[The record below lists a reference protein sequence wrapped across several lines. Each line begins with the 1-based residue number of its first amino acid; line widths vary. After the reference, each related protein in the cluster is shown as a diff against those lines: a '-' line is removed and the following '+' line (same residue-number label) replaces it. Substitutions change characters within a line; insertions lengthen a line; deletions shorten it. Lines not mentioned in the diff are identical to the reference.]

1 MKKVKGR
8 YLFSVWSIS
17 LLLFGTV
24 LNGIEAV
31 ADTTSAQT
39 TDLYI
44 SEYVEGSANNKAVE
58 IYNGTNQSVDL
69 SQYTLALYSNG
80 ATEAT
85 NFLQLSGQLAS
96 GAVYVVGHPSAGEEV
111 KKVSNI
117 QSNVVNFSGDD
128 TVALKKQNQV
138 LDSFGVIGKRE
149 NWGTDQTFVRKSTV
163 ISGKNWVD
171 QFDSSSEWML
181 NPKDDFSNLGF
192 ATNTINEKNETSS
205 STQSTSSSEQIT
217 TSETTDSSE
226 ENAIDLHLLS
236 VNDLHGKITEQYT
249 VNNQLLGRADYLA
262 TYLRQ
267 RKLQYPNSLL
277 VNAGD
282 MIGGSSPTSALF
294 QDEPTVE
301 IMQSLGFDV
310 GTVGNHEF
318 DEGVPELLRMIN
330 GGDHPNGNPGYAG
343 MKFPVLA
350 ANVSYKDTGDLVLP
364 PYAIKEVQGV
374 KIGFI
379 GVATTATPNMIISK
393 GNENIRF
400 TDEAT
405 AINKYTTELQKQGVE
420 AIMVLAHVPGTQSG
434 EGATGEIATLAKKVS
449 SAVDVIFAAHN
460 HVKLNAVVD
469 NKLIVQAWEYGKSF
483 ADVDIKLDKKTGDVV
498 KKSAEIVD
506 VVQNNVTP
514 DSQVAAI
521 LAKYEAKAGPKLN
534 EIIGQAELEMKGGYA
549 AKGAVGDNA
558 LGNLIADGMKASM
571 NSDFA
576 LMNGGG
582 IRDNLKAGAITWND
596 LFNIQPFNNTLVKL
610 EISGSDLRE
619 IINSQFSS
627 YGADVSISGFSYTWN
642 SKLGKYG
649 QVIDMYL
656 PNGQKVAP
664 NGKYTVTVNNY
675 MYPHSSDK
683 YLLAKLGENPVQGPE
698 DLTATVDFVRSFKG
712 QAIRYVAEKRISE
725 VSATETS
732 TTAPVEESSSQLPE
746 TTATSTEITDSNQN
760 TTTSNETTSGITTET
775 TISTTGADNDSTNTA
790 SEATSNIRKQAQTTT
805 DTTSTTRKKIASSN
819 EKESER
825 LLPKTGSKDTSFS
838 VTLIGGFILIMSICG
853 VGYQAKHKK

>member
-8 YLFSVWSIS
+8 RLFLTIC

-24 LNGIEAV
+24 LNDTKTL
-31 ADTTSAQT
+31 ADTTEAQA

-58 IYNGTNQSVDL
+58 IYNGTDQSVDL
-69 SQYTLALYSNG
+69 SQYTLALYSSG
-80 ATEAT
+80 ASEPT
-85 NFLQLSGQLAS
+85 NSLQLSGQLSS
-96 GAVYVVGHPSAGEEV
+96 GAVYVVGHPLAGEEV

-138 LDSFGVIGKRE
+138 LDTFGVIGRRE

-163 ISGKNWVD
+163 TKGKNWVD
-171 QFDSSSEWML
+171 LFDSGSEWISKA
-181 NPKDDFSNLGF
+181 KDDFRNLGF
-192 ATNTINEKNETSS
+192 ATKAISATTNIVAKSS
-205 STQSTSSSEQIT
+205 SSNEVVPA
-217 TSETTDSSE
+217 ETTDSSE
-226 ENAIDLHLLS
+226 EPTIDLHLLS

-267 RKLQYPNSLL
+267 RKAHYPNSLL
-277 VNAGD
+277 VNVGD

-330 GGDHPNGNPGYAG
+330 GGNHINGNPGYAG
-343 MKFPVLA
+343 MKFPVVA
-350 ANVSYKDTGDLVLP
+350 ANISYKDTGKLVLP

-400 TDEAT
+400 TDEAA
-405 AINKYTTELQKQGVE
+405 AINQYTTELQKQGVE
-420 AIMVLAHVPGTQSG
+420 AIVVLAHVPGVQSG
-434 EGATGEIATLAKKVS
+434 EGATGEIATLAKKVN

-483 ADVDIKLDKKTGDVV
+483 ADVEIKLDKKTGDVV

-506 VVQNNVTP
+506 VVQKNVTP
-514 DSQVAAI
+514 DPQVAAI
-521 LAKYEAKAGPKLN
+521 LAKYEEKAGPKLN
-534 EIIGQAELEMKGGYA
+534 EVIGQADLEMKGGYA
-549 AKGAVGDNA
+549 TKGLVGDNA
-558 LGNLIADGMKASM
+558 LGNLIADGMRASM

-582 IRDNLKAGAITWND
+582 IRDNLKAGTITWND

-627 YGADVSISGFSYTWN
+627 YGADVSISGFFYTWN

-656 PNGQKVAP
+656 PNGQKVEP
-664 NGKYTVTVNNY
+664 NGQYTVTVNNY

-698 DLTATVDFVRSFKG
+698 DLSATVDFVRSFKN

-725 VSATETS
+725 VAATETS
-732 TTAPVEESSSQLPE
+732 TTSSVEESSSHHSE
-746 TTATSTEITDSNQN
+746 TTISSTQTTNYPQN
-760 TTTSNETTSGITTET
+760 TTTSSTINEASSSTARTDVDSSNQASKSTS
-775 TISTTGADNDSTNTA
+775 STQS
-790 SEATSNIRKQAQTTT
+790 RKLT
-805 DTTSTTRKKIASSN
+805 DTTSTPSNAISPNNKQEEKK
-819 EKESER
+819 
-825 LLPKTGSKDTSFS
+825 LLPKTGSKAPSYS
-838 VTLIGGFILIMSICG
+838 VVLIGVVILGVSVKLSI
-853 VGYQAKHKK
+853 KSNFFR